1 MSPFSLLA
9 GTARPPLG
17 RKSVLRHSD
26 RYRIG
31 NVATAEP
38 VDVGC
43 WMVTWRLDPDDL
55 RGTSRLPLS
64 AAIAV
69 YNTAL
74 SPNFRMWRLV
84 FC

>member
-17 RKSVLRHSD
+17 RNSVLRHSD

-31 NVATAEP
+31 NVARRR
-38 VDVGC
+38 
-43 WMVTWRLDPDDL
+43 RLLDGEVAP
-55 RGTSRLPLS
+55 RSGRSARTSRLPLS

-69 YNTAL
+69 YDTAAEAL
-74 SPNFRMWRLV
+74 QSPTRGS
-84 FC
+84 